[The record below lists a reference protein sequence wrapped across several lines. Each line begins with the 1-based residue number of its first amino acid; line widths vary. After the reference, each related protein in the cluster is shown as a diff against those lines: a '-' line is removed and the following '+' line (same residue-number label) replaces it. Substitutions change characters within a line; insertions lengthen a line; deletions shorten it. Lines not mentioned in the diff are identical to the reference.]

1 MSTFARSALLVYL
14 TFTVGG
20 CDEATTPEDDGEFR
34 AGAVS
39 TGCSTWRCGYNAAR
53 INGES
58 LTELHEGGTANA
70 DGVKI
75 VGFVAPLGVLGYKL
89 SVVND
94 RFVAKGP
101 LGTLQGDALLGGTI
115 LIKLRS
121 GLVVP
126 VIIAGNES
134 LPSWAAGA
142 APVTAY
148 TLVYAD
154 PSNPTGKSNV
164 CSGTLVDPLTAA
176 VTLIGG
182 ETYDEA
188 KKTVNTGMTGW
199 FTLACAGSAS
209 AKMKLMNYGPSSDFD
224 GHGHAATPQQR
235 QATLKMITADYCGT
249 GVSYTATGTPLHW
262 ANTSGTI
269 APATDA
275 VLGEFEAAWGPQGAL
290 CLDTPRRP
298 DLAAALGCAVPAC
311 TAAHLD
317 AGEWQTINPAP

>member
-1 MSTFARSALLVYL
+1 MLTITRPVLLASLLL
-14 TFTVGG
+14 TTVG
-20 CDEATTPEDDGEFR
+20 CDEGSTPEDDVELR
-34 AGAVS
+34 VAS
-39 TGCSTWRCGYNAAR
+39 GCSTWRCGYNAAR

-58 LTELHEGGTANA
+58 LTELHEGGAANA

-94 RFVAKGP
+94 RFVAKGL
-101 LGTLQGDALLGGTI
+101 LGTLQGSALIGGTI
-115 LIKLRS
+115 LIKLHS

-126 VIIAGNES
+126 VIIAGSES
-134 LPSWAAGA
+134 VASWAEGA

-154 PSNPTGKSNV
+154 LSNPTGKSNV

-188 KKTVNTGMTGW
+188 TKTVNTGMTGW
-199 FTLACAGSAS
+199 FTLACAGSAA
-209 AKMKLMNYGPSSDFD
+209 AKMKLMNYGPNSDFD
-224 GHGHAATPQQR
+224 GQGHAATALQR
-235 QATLKMITADYCGT
+235 QSTLKMITADYCGD
-249 GVSYTATGTPLHW
+249 GVSYTATGTPLYW
-262 ANTSGTI
+262 ANAEGTV
-269 APATDA
+269 APEEGA
-275 VLGEFEAAWGPQGAL
+275 VLGAFEASWGPNGAL

-298 DLAAALGCAVPAC
+298 DLAASLHCAVPAC
-311 TAAHLD
+311 SAGQLD
-317 AGEWQTINPAP
+317 AGEWHTMNPAP